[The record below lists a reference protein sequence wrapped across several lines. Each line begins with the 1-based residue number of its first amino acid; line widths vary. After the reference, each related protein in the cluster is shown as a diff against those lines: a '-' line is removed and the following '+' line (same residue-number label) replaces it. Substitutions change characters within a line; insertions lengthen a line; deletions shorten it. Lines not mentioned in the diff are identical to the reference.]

1 MLQLINF
8 VYVDFVEGEAIADFL
23 LNQNQNLEDLFG

>member
-8 VYVDFVEGEAIADFL
+8 VSVGFVEGEAIADFL

>member
-8 VYVDFVEGEAIADFL
+8 GSVGFVEGEAIDDFL
-23 LNQNQNLEDLFG
+23 LNQNQNLQHKI